1 MTTQTVPT
9 DLQVI
14 VKESGLVG
22 SKAKYILENFQNYFE
37 IAAEWEAKAKTL
49 VVTNPFQKNEMAQA
63 REGRL
68 FLREKRLAIENSRKK
83 MKEDVLREGKA
94 IDGIANVL
102 KALIEPI
109 EAYLDSQEHFV
120 EIENKKK
127 EEAFRLKVEK
137 RIAEE
142 QAAEDKK
149 RAEESER
156 LHLENERLKKETAER
171 DKKFIEEKRKQEELI
186 AKERAKARAAADKA
200 DAEKAAIEQKA
211 ADEKLAI
218 EEKARKQKEAIEAK
232 ARKEKELA
240 KKKLDDEREEK
251 ERLEELLR
259 RQIECPNCHHKF
271 EPKGIK

>member
-1 MTTQTVPT
+1 MTTQSAPT

-37 IAAEWEAKAKTL
+37 IAAEWEKKAKTL
-49 VVTNPFQKNEMAQA
+49 VVTSPYQKAEMEQA

-68 FLREKRLAIENSRKK
+68 FLREKRIAIENSRKK

-109 EAYLDSQEHFV
+109 EKYLDEQEHFV

-127 EEAFRLKVEK
+127 EDAHRAEVEK
-137 RIAEE
+137 RMAEE

-149 RAEESER
+149 KAEEAER
-156 LHLENERLKKETAER
+156 LHLENDRLKKEAAEKE
-171 DKKFIEEKRKQEELI
+171 KKATEERRKQDAILE
-186 AKERAKARAAADKA
+186 KERAKTRAAKEKA
-200 DAEKAAIEQKA
+200 DAEKAVLERKA
-211 ADEKLAI
+211 ADEKRSI
-218 EEKARKQKEAIEAK
+218 EEKARKDKEAAEAK
-232 ARKEKELA
+232 ARKEKEA
-240 KKKLDDEREEK
+240 AQKKLDAEK
-251 ERLEELLR
+251 ERFEELLK
-259 RQIECPNCHHKF
+259 RQVECPKCHHKF
-271 EPKGIK
+271 EPKGK